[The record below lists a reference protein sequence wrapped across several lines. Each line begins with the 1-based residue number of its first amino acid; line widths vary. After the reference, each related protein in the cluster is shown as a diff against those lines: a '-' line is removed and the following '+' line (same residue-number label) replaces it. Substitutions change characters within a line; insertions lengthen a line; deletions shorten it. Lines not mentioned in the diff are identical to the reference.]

1 MTLQKLNTE
10 NISLHQDVM
19 ESQSFKDI
27 FLKNWPMCVIALDAL
42 EGVIKNPI
50 VKFVIGIVESA
61 GQAIYDQ
68 LSKP

>member
-1 MTLQKLNTE
+1 
-10 NISLHQDVM
+10 M